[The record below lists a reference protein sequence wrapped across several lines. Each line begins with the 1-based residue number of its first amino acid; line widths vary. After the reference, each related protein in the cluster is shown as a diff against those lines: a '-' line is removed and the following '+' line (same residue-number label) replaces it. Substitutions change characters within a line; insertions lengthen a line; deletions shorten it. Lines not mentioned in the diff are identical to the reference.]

1 VDCVFYTLFSIIQN
15 GFLLIT
21 IIPKVLKHINRPL
34 SPAYKRPAVLPLW
47 ACPTAADTSFN
58 YKSNLAVTRGL
69 ASLEKYWCWS
79 CTLKSANIPLPY
91 CLAFS
96 AIFTLL
102 LDFPEWLQQ
111 QLLTSELVIFTA
123 NQTAIFKICL
133 PQLQKH
139 KPISIP
145 TVTVLKKKKT
155 KPKSTTNPTQ
165 PTTLKTNKVISCKT
179 IEHIYARVRQDV
191 IYYSPLGKF
200 MAILSLMYF

>member
-1 VDCVFYTLFSIIQN
+1 MDCVFYTLFSIIQN

-145 TVTVLKKKKT
+145 TVTVLKKKK
-155 KPKSTTNPTQ
+155 KQNQKAQQTQ
-165 PTTLKTNKVISCKT
+165 LNQQP
-179 IEHIYARVRQDV
+179 
-191 IYYSPLGKF
+191 
-200 MAILSLMYF
+200 

>member
-1 VDCVFYTLFSIIQN
+1 MDCVFYTLFSIIQN

-34 SPAYKRPAVLPLW
+34 SPAYKRPAVRPLW

-96 AIFTLL
+96 TIFTLL
-102 LDFPEWLQQ
+102 LDFPESLQQ
-111 QLLTSELVIFTA
+111 QHLTSELVIFTV
-123 NQTAIFKICL
+123 NQTVIFKICL
-133 PQLQKH
+133 LQLQKH
-139 KPISIP
+139 KPICIP
-145 TVTVLKKKKT
+145 TVTILKKKPQQTQKQ
-155 KPKSTTNPTQ
+155 NQAQ
-165 PTTLKTNKVISCKT
+165 PTTLKTNTVISFKT
-179 IEHIYARVRQDV
+179 IEHTLCTSYAGC
-191 IYYSPLGKF
+191 YL
-200 MAILSLMYF
+200 L